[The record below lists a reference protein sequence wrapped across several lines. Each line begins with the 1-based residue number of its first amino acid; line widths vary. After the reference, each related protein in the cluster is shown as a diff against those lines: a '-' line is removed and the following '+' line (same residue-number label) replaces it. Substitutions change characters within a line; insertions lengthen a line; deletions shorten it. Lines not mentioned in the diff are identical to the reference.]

1 MLWLPDRSCSKSAA
15 TNLLGFVWLGVGFS
29 IASTWDFSRKPKQT
43 TTTKKKKKK
52 VTAQPNQPICALE
65 RSTSFT
71 GPPPHLTQHRTILLA
86 PLRAFR
92 SSKRTHLTFELLKP
106 SACKA
111 VTPVGVLHVC
121 VCVCESG
128 CLPDLT
134 VFCPLLVV
142 VLVCMFGAKR
152 QGNCYSRSFIAS
164 SRSLTFLLFSFPHTL
179 SLY

>member
-1 MLWLPDRSCSKSAA
+1 MQQKCSNKPFGFCLVGCGVQYCFNMGLFTKAQ
-15 TNLLGFVWLGVGFS
+15 TNNNN
-29 IASTWDFSRKPKQT
+29 
-43 TTTKKKKKK
+43 KKKKKK